1 MKPKTV
7 DDYVALPY
15 TIELVPEPGVGVF
28 ARVVELP
35 GCVTQ
40 GDTEEEA
47 LAMIREAMRL
57 WIEVALEDGDPIP
70 LPRQQ
75 HSYSGR
81 ISLRMP
87 KSLHEQVAREAEFE
101 GVSINQFIVTT
112 LKGAVT
118 SRKAVR
124 LAVRIAH
131 GMFQGASKGI
141 SAAVVQ
147 ESLSPPARM
156 RKHQGT
162 TVMTSWESN

>member
-7 DDYVALPY
+7 DDYLALPY
-15 TIELVPEPGVGVF
+15 TIELVREPGVGVF
-28 ARVVELP
+28 ARAVELP

-47 LAMIREAMRL
+47 LKMIREAMRL
-57 WIEVALEDGDPIP
+57 WIEVAMEDGDPIP
-70 LPRQQ
+70 LPHQQ

-87 KSLHEQVAREAEFE
+87 KSLHEQVARAAELE

-118 SRKAVR
+118 SKGVVRQGINDTALGSTQSTTSAVR
-124 LAVRIAH
+124 PR
-131 GMFQGASKGI
+131 
-141 SAAVVQ
+141 
-147 ESLSPPARM
+147 
-156 RKHQGT
+156 
-162 TVMTSWESN
+162 

>member
-7 DDYVALPY
+7 DDYLALPY
-15 TIELVPEPGVGVF
+15 TIELVREPGVGVF
-28 ARVVELP
+28 ARAVELP

-47 LAMIREAMRL
+47 LKMIREAMRL
-57 WIEVALEDGDPIP
+57 WIEVAMEDGDPIP

-87 KSLHEQVAREAEFE
+87 KSLHEQVARAAELE

-118 SRKAVR
+118 SKGVVRQGINDTALGSTQSTTSAVR
-124 LAVRIAH
+124 PR
-131 GMFQGASKGI
+131 
-141 SAAVVQ
+141 
-147 ESLSPPARM
+147 
-156 RKHQGT
+156 
-162 TVMTSWESN
+162 